1 MSVLYLLIP
10 IAIVFLIIAVAFF
23 FWAIKH
29 GQYDDMESQALK
41 IVMDDSNS
49 TTDNSTEKGTEHSTE
64 NKEDEN

>member
-41 IVMDDSNS
+41 IVMDDSIS
-49 TTDNSTEKGTEHSTE
+49 TADNSTKNSTDDSTSD
-64 NKEDEN
+64 KEDKN